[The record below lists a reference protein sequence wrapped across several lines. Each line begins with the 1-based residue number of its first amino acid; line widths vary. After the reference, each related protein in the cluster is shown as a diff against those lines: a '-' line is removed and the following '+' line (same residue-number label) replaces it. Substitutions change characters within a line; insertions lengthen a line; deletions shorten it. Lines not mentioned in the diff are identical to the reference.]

1 MVAGGGFVPQSLTD
15 SSELADSTM
24 VRNAEKGYKGM
35 SFIQFSF
42 SSARFAL
49 QHGGE
54 FTKQFAR
61 PTTRRDLFC
70 RLFKN

>member
-1 MVAGGGFVPQSLTD
+1 
-15 SSELADSTM
+15 M

-42 SSARFAL
+42 SFARFAL
-49 QHGGE
+49 QIGGG

-61 PTTRRDLFC
+61 PTTSRDLFC
-70 RLFKN
+70 RLFKNWMGSIFGAAIVPVWG